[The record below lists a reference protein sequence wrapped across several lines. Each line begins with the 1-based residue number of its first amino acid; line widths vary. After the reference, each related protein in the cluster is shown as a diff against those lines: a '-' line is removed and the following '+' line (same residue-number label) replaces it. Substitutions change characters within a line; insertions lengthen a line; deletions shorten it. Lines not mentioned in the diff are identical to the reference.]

1 MSIPE
6 DAAAKKEILE
16 LREQAH
22 DVRKAQSLA
31 IWSYVGLI
39 IPLLG
44 WILAGISIS
53 LSKSIPD
60 TGKLGERAKKA
71 RTTAKISI
79 IVSVLIILAWGM
91 IIYLSV
97 QGTSQQQPGQIITQ
111 KSNSSQLSSCLDNV
125 DSWFTTNATTNGE
138 ALALLPNKEQQ
149 VSECQSRYPTVAAS
163 SNQSQHQTCLNNVD
177 DWWGRE
183 ASTVGLAN
191 MMLPLKKQMVAEC
204 GIRYPIS

>member
-1 MSIPE
+1 MTQSIITP
-6 DAAAKKEILE
+6 
-16 LREQAH
+16 
-22 DVRKAQSLA
+22 
-31 IWSYVGLI
+31 
-39 IPLLG
+39 
-44 WILAGISIS
+44 
-53 LSKSIPD
+53 
-60 TGKLGERAKKA
+60 KLDPGERAKKA

-91 IIYLSV
+91 ITYLSV
-97 QGTSQQQPGQIITQ
+97 RGTSQQQPGQIITQ
-111 KSNSSQLSSCLDNV
+111 KSNSSQLNSCLDNV
-125 DSWFTTNATTNGE
+125 DSWFTTNETTNGE

-163 SNQSQHQTCLNNVD
+163 SNQSQYQTCLNNVD